1 MEELALKAILKY
13 HVSRCVLLTRAL
25 IDNDIF
31 PERVYFTYYHG
42 LSKGNV
48 KTLPTREGRV
58 EFLELRP
65 GYITAPTFIH
75 CTNCTTTSSIRYEI
89 SIPITKNGFQF
100 FLSSD
105 NSGQYLTRWSA
116 FGLLADLNRWK
127 PEYHLTDFV
136 IPEFGIETRL
146 FDFDPTRV
154 NLTKRTG
161 PCRISL
167 CKIRINPRRS

>member
-25 IDNDIF
+25 INNDIF
-31 PERVYFTYYHG
+31 PERVYFTYHHG

-116 FGLLADLNRWK
+116 FGLLEDLNRGSLNTIS
-127 PEYHLTDFV
+127 P
-136 IPEFGIETRL
+136 
-146 FDFDPTRV
+146 
-154 NLTKRTG
+154 
-161 PCRISL
+161 ISL
-167 CKIRINPRRS
+167 FLNSELRHACSTLIQHALISRKERVRAGFPFAKLG